1 MLFNEIYTPIFE
13 KSKLVKPYERSV
25 LQLLSVLS
33 RNEEK
38 DIINAFKHN
47 AKTHSI
53 MKEKKIIPLYAEHL
67 HFLMTRAGW
76 LITKIFKHYTFEQAC
91 FKKEFVTMNQNAR
104 KNAETPVE
112 RDFYKLM
119 NNANFGIDC

>member
-1 MLFNEIYTPIFE
+1 
-13 KSKLVKPYERSV
+13 
-25 LQLLSVLS
+25 
-33 RNEEK
+33 
-38 DIINAFKHN
+38 
-47 AKTHSI
+47 

-104 KNAETPVE
+104 KNAEAPVE

-119 NNANFGIDC
+119 NNTYFGIDC

>member
-33 RNEEK
+33 GNEEK

-53 MKEKKIIPLYAEHL
+53 MKEKKVIPLYAERL

-104 KNAETPVE
+104 
-112 RDFYKLM
+112 
-119 NNANFGIDC
+119 

>member
-1 MLFNEIYTPIFE
+1 
-13 KSKLVKPYERSV
+13 
-25 LQLLSVLS
+25 
-33 RNEEK
+33 
-38 DIINAFKHN
+38 
-47 AKTHSI
+47 

-91 FKKEFVTMNQNAR
+91 FKKEFVTMNQNVR